1 MKESTSGKSSQDK
14 VRLTLPQR
22 RIGFSADAL
31 IPGSVSSMMG
41 SIANSET
48 DEEIPDVIASPSF
61 QNFLECDASSDYE
74 TDLEE
79 DFPGNSSLRQ
89 FIIFFIL
96 FTFIM
101 KKKKLLYKALQH
113 CV

>member
-1 MKESTSGKSSQDK
+1 MTVHSKWKFCKLCVLGDQLKESTSGKSSQDK

-22 RIGFSADAL
+22 RIGFSADAF

-41 SIANSET
+41 SIVDSDTVEK
-48 DEEIPDVIASPSF
+48 IPDVIASSF

-79 DFPGNSSLRQ
+79 DFPGNNSLR
-89 FIIFFIL
+89 
-96 FTFIM
+96 
-101 KKKKLLYKALQH
+101 
-113 CV
+113 

>member
-14 VRLTLPQR
+14 VRLTLPRR

-89 FIIFFIL
+89 FKIFFIL

-101 KKKKLLYKALQH
+101 KKKKLLYKALKH